1 LYRQIRFLANGKA
14 RVLESVMLRS
24 AKIALSIL
32 LSLSAI
38 ACGSPRDY
46 FIEAPGAD
54 SEQLEDLFG
63 LLDSGRLVPD
73 ERYAVIQ
80 KISTS
85 LSDARDYTRLVSF
98 LSDVVATDP
107 DGPYNARHLLSIAWA
122 YSRQDADEIAALY
135 YDRILKNYPDLTI
148 NGESIHFACLRRLIE
163 LSADDA
169 ERIEF
174 RRELIA
180 RFPDKVD
187 MGGELFLLGNDYEAI
202 GDWDAALDAYR
213 RFLPSFVV
221 DIPGHPD
228 AVQYAQQFI
237 DLATIRKDWT
247 YETLDELLAAVS
259 QAMAAGNARALSKI
273 RAKVGFFAMD
283 WYQDKTDGN
292 SQVIFDFGAF
302 TSGTRI
308 QRAPALDPSSN
319 SREAFLRTW
328 GWTER
333 ISVWY
338 LYFRK
343 VNFPADP
350 EVHGRWEWAGI
361 YFGEK
366 MQ

>member
-1 LYRQIRFLANGKA
+1 MIR
-14 RVLESVMLRS
+14 S
-24 AKIALSIL
+24 IALIL
-32 LSLSAI
+32 AVVLCASVLGCS
-38 ACGSPRDY
+38 SPRDY

-54 SEQLEDLFG
+54 AKQLQDLFG
-63 LLDSGRLVPD
+63 LLDGVKLGTD
-73 ERYAVIQ
+73 ERYALIQ
-80 KISTS
+80 KISSS
-85 LSDARDYTRLVSF
+85 LSNAQDYSRLIGF
-98 LSDVVATDP
+98 LSDVVAQDP
-107 DGPYNARHLLSIAWA
+107 EGPYNARHLLTIAWS
-122 YSRQDADEIAALY
+122 YSRQGADEVAALY
-135 YDRILKNYPDLTI
+135 YDRILKNFPDLTV
-148 NGESIHFACLRRLIE
+148 NSQSIHLACLRRLIE
-163 LSADDA
+163 LSPDPAR
-169 ERIEF
+169 RIEF

-180 RFPDKVD
+180 RFPDMID
-187 MGGELFLLGNDYEAI
+187 MGNELFLLGNDYEAM

-213 RFLPSFVV
+213 RFLPAFITEVSGF
-221 DIPGHPD
+221 PD
-228 AVQYAQQFI
+228 AVQYAQHFI

-247 YETLDELLAAVS
+247 YETLDELLKAVS
-259 QAMAAGNARALSKI
+259 LAMATGNARSLSRI

-292 SQVIFDFGAF
+292 SQVLFDFGAF

-308 QRAPALDPSSN
+308 QWADSLDPSSN

>member
-1 LYRQIRFLANGKA
+1 MI
-14 RVLESVMLRS
+14 RS
-24 AKIALSIL
+24 ATLAFLLFLSMSITG
-32 LSLSAI
+32 
-38 ACGSPRDY
+38 CQSPREY
-46 FIEAPGAD
+46 FLQTPGAD
-54 SEQLEDLFG
+54 PKQLQDLFG
-63 LLDSGRLVPD
+63 LLDSNKLGID

-80 KISTS
+80 KISSS
-85 LSDARDYTRLVSF
+85 LSTAEDYPRLVDF
-98 LSDVVATDP
+98 LADVVAKDP
-107 DGPYNARHLLSIAWA
+107 EGPYNARHLLTIAWA
-122 YSRQDADEIAALY
+122 YSSQGADEVAALY
-135 YDRILKNYPDLTI
+135 YDRILKNFPDLTV
-148 NGESIHFACLRRLIE
+148 NNESIHLACLRRLID
-163 LSADDA
+163 LSTDPAK
-169 ERIEF
+169 RIEF
-174 RRELIA
+174 RRELIT

-187 MGGELFLLGNDYEAI
+187 MGAELFLLGNDYESL

-213 RFLPSFVV
+213 RFLPSFIA
-221 DIPGHPD
+221 DIPGYPD
-228 AVQYAQQFI
+228 AIQYAQQFI

-247 YETLDELLAAVS
+247 YETLDELISAVS
-259 QAMAAGNARALSKI
+259 VAMATGNARSLSRI

-283 WYQDKTDGN
+283 WYQNKAGGN
-292 SQVIFDFGAF
+292 SQVLFDFSAF

-308 QRAPALDPSSN
+308 QRAETLDASSN

>member
-1 LYRQIRFLANGKA
+1 MRLSTSSLA
-14 RVLESVMLRS
+14 
-24 AKIALSIL
+24 IL
-32 LSLSAI
+32 LCAVTLGCS
-38 ACGSPRDY
+38 SPRDY
-46 FIEAPGAD
+46 FIRAPGAD
-54 SEQLEDLFG
+54 PRQLEDLFG
-63 LLDSGRLVPD
+63 LLDSGKLGLD
-73 ERYAVIQ
+73 ERYAVTQ
-80 KISTS
+80 KIASS
-85 LSDARDYTRLVSF
+85 LSAVGDHARLVDF
-98 LSDVVATDP
+98 LSDVVARDP
-107 DGPYNARHLLSIAWA
+107 EGPYNARHLLAIAWA
-122 YSRQDADEIAALY
+122 YSRQGSEDVAALY
-135 YDRILKNYPDLTI
+135 YDRILKNYPDLTV
-148 NGESIHFACLRRLIE
+148 NGESIHLACLKRLIT
-163 LSADDA
+163 LTPDPAP
-169 ERIEF
+169 RIEF

-180 RFPDKVD
+180 RFPDKID
-187 MGGELFLLGNDYEAI
+187 MGAELFLLGNDYESM

-213 RFLPSFVV
+213 RFLPAFEA
-221 DIPGHPD
+221 DIPGYPD
-228 AVQYAQQFI
+228 AIQYAQQFI

-247 YETLDELLAAVS
+247 YETLDELIEAVS
-259 QAMAAGNARALSKI
+259 AAMAAGNARSLSRI

-283 WYQDKTDGN
+283 WYQDKADGN
-292 SQVIFDFGAF
+292 SQVLFDFSAF

-366 MQ
+366 IQ

>member
-1 LYRQIRFLANGKA
+1 MIRSPTVALAI
-14 RVLESVMLRS
+14 LMCS
-24 AKIALSIL
+24 AL
-32 LSLSAI
+32 LGCS
-38 ACGSPRDY
+38 SPRDY

-54 SEQLEDLFG
+54 KRQLEDLFG
-63 LLDSGRLVPD
+63 LLDSGRLGMD

-80 KISTS
+80 KISSS
-85 LSDARDYTRLVSF
+85 LSAAEDYPRLVDF
-98 LSDVVATDP
+98 LSEVVSKDP
-107 DGPYNARHLLSIAWA
+107 EGPYNARHLLTIAWA
-122 YSRQDADEIAALY
+122 YSRQDSDEVAALY
-135 YDRILKNYPDLTI
+135 YDRILKNFPDLTV
-148 NGESIHFACLRRLIE
+148 NGESIHLACLKRLIA
-163 LSADDA
+163 LSRDPAQ
-169 ERIEF
+169 RIEF

-187 MGGELFLLGNDYEAI
+187 MGAELFLLGNDYEAM
-202 GDWDAALDAYR
+202 GGWDDALDAYR
-213 RFLPSFVV
+213 RFLPSFVA
-221 DIPGHPD
+221 DIPGYPD
-228 AVQYAQQFI
+228 AIQYAQQFI

-247 YETLDELLAAVS
+247 YETLDELISAVS
-259 QAMAAGNARALSKI
+259 VAMATGSARSLSRI

-283 WYQDKTDGN
+283 WYQDKADGN
-292 SQVIFDFGAF
+292 SQVLFDFSAF

>member
-1 LYRQIRFLANGKA
+1 MRPAT
-14 RVLESVMLRS
+14 
-24 AKIALSIL
+24 IALLVLICISMTG
-32 LSLSAI
+32 
-38 ACGSPRDY
+38 CQSPRDY
-46 FIEAPGAD
+46 FIQAPGAD
-54 SEQLEDLFG
+54 ARQLQDLFG
-63 LLDSGRLVPD
+63 LLDSNKLGMD
-73 ERYAVIQ
+73 ERYAVTQ
-80 KISTS
+80 KISSS
-85 LSDARDYTRLVSF
+85 LSTAEDYPRLVDF
-98 LSDVVATDP
+98 LADTVAQDP
-107 DGPYNARHLLSIAWA
+107 EGPYNARHLLTIAWA
-122 YSRQDADEIAALY
+122 YSRQGADEVAALY
-135 YDRILKNYPDLTI
+135 YDRILKNFPDLTV
-148 NGESIHFACLRRLIE
+148 NNESIHRACLRRLID
-163 LSADDA
+163 LSSDPAK
-169 ERIEF
+169 RIEF
-174 RRELIA
+174 RRELIT

-187 MGGELFLLGNDYEAI
+187 MGAELFLLGNDYESL

-213 RFLPSFVV
+213 RFLPSFIA
-221 DIPGHPD
+221 DIPGYPD
-228 AVQYAQQFI
+228 AIQYAQQFI

-247 YETLDELLAAVS
+247 YETLDELIGAVS
-259 QAMAAGNARALSKI
+259 VAMATGNARSLSKI

-292 SQVIFDFGAF
+292 SQVLFDFSAF

-308 QRAPALDPSSN
+308 QRAEALDASSN

-343 VNFPADP
+343 INFPADP

>member
-1 LYRQIRFLANGKA
+1 
-14 RVLESVMLRS
+14 MMRS
-24 AKIALSIL
+24 ATIALL
-32 LSLSAI
+32 MAFFI
-38 ACGSPRDY
+38 AMAGCRSPRDY
-46 FIEAPGAD
+46 FVQAPGAD
-54 SEQLEDLFG
+54 PKQLQDLFG
-63 LLDSGRLVPD
+63 LLDSSKLGMD
-73 ERYAVIQ
+73 ERYAVTQ

-85 LSDARDYTRLVSF
+85 LSAAEDYSRLVDF
-98 LSDVVATDP
+98 LADVVAQDP
-107 DGPYNARHLLSIAWA
+107 EGPYNARHLLTIAWA
-122 YSRQDADEIAALY
+122 YSRQGADEVAGLY
-135 YDRILKNYPDLTI
+135 YDRILKNYPDLTV
-148 NGESIHFACLRRLIE
+148 NNESIHQACLRRLID
-163 LSADDA
+163 LSTDPAK
-169 ERIEF
+169 RIEF
-174 RRELIA
+174 RRELIT

-187 MGGELFLLGNDYEAI
+187 MGAELFLLGNDYESL

-213 RFLPSFVV
+213 RFLPSFVA
-221 DIPGHPD
+221 DIPGYPD
-228 AVQYAQQFI
+228 AIQYARQFI

-247 YETLDELLAAVS
+247 YETLDELISAVS
-259 QAMAAGNARALSKI
+259 VAMATGNARSLSRI

-283 WYQDKTDGN
+283 WYQDKADGN
-292 SQVIFDFGAF
+292 SQVLFDFSAF

-308 QRAPALDPSSN
+308 QRAETLDASSN